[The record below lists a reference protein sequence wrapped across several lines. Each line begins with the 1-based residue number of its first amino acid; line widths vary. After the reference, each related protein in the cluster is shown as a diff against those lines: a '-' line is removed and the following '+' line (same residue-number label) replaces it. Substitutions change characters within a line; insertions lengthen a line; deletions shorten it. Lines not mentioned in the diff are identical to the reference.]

1 MRIRTFAALL
11 SLVVAGCTT
20 TSSEGQSEPNIV
32 AVTAEPI
39 YLALKVPFCI
49 SGIVVGSPFAAIAG
63 LARPWPPTP
72 ALYGNTGDDYA
83 KGSVRDINDGM
94 VANCGPPYYIQ
105 SSPQPQPAYVAAPAP
120 PPPPQQR
127 NFTVYFDFNKTTL
140 TPEARGI
147 IQQAAVATKEVP
159 VTHISVVG
167 HTDTV
172 GSAEYNQRLSEQR
185 AQVVRAELIKDG
197 VPADSI
203 MALGVGKTGL
213 AIPTAEGVKE
223 PRNRRSVI
231 IEGGPGT

>member
-1 MRIRTFAALL
+1 
-11 SLVVAGCTT
+11 V
-20 TSSEGQSEPNIV
+20 
-32 AVTAEPI
+32 
-39 YLALKVPFCI
+39 
-49 SGIVVGSPFAAIAG
+49 
-63 LARPWPPTP
+63 P

-83 KGSVRDINDGM
+83 KESVRDINDGM
-94 VANCGPPYYIQ
+94 VANCFPPYYIQ

-120 PPPPQQR
+120 PPPPPPPPQQR
-127 NFTVYFDFNKTTL
+127 NLTVYFDFNKTTL
-140 TPEARGI
+140 TPEARSI
-147 IQQAAVATKEVP
+147 IQQAAAAKEVP

-203 MALGVGKTGL
+203 MALGVGKTEL
-213 AIPTAEGVKE
+213 AVPTAEGVKE

-231 IEGGPGT
+231 IEGAPGT